1 MIHCIDIKNYSNKR
15 LLPPPHP
22 VTSGVI
28 PINVFIRINTVGL
41 PVFFTI
47 TKYTSKVTCTRTHH
61 INRNRKKQCIF
72 VMVTTLTNIIDYT
85 VSSKKYKYDPT
96 KLGFRECMFDAD
108 LALQTVAMN
117 GRIDER
123 DTAVNLVPFTIT
135 S

>member
-1 MIHCIDIKNYSNKR
+1 
-15 LLPPPHP
+15 
-22 VTSGVI
+22 
-28 PINVFIRINTVGL
+28 
-41 PVFFTI
+41 
-47 TKYTSKVTCTRTHH
+47 
-61 INRNRKKQCIF
+61 
-72 VMVTTLTNIIDYT
+72 MVTTLTNIIDYT

-123 DTAVNLVPFTIT
+123 DTAVILVPFTIT